1 MRLSFTNAVSS
12 VELVSLPEL
21 SARLGAFHKA
31 NRRATWTVTST
42 SSAVK
47 ADLFEVLLGGDVDKV
62 KRLFGSVPPHV
73 ENEKG
78 ETPLLVSA
86 RTGSASLVRFFLESG
101 GDPNAKD
108 DEMFSPL
115 LNAAKCGCVEI
126 CEMLI
131 DAGAAIEDEDVAG
144 WTALCW
150 SVYKNRMGVVRLLIG
165 KGARVNLIDEHGMSP
180 LMWAS
185 ARGYAEI
192 VQLLL
197 DAGAR
202 VDIRDHFGNNSLIWA
217 CRRNSVPIVKALLRA
232 GSNADVVG
240 MKGLTALLLATKCN
254 NLEMVS
260 QILTRPCE
268 LNAVDH
274 KGYTA
279 LINAVQNGNAHMVEL
294 LVEAG
299 ASVNMSEQL
308 RENVLMRAV
317 KLGSLEIVRML
328 LERHVNIDYQD
339 YEGRTALHLAT
350 DKNLL
355 EVVNLL
361 VEHLPNLELK
371 NHDGDTPLLRA
382 VRNRNLPMAQ
392 LLKMAGANVGATD
405 KNGDTTLHIAVRCRS
420 RRMVQLLLAP
430 PFDSRILY
438 QPNKI
443 KETPYS
449 IDRASNRPILRH
461 VFGPMDS
468 SLKTEAMM
476 GYELYSSVLADI
488 LCAPNLSLP
497 IFVGL
502 YAKWGSGKAFLL
514 RKVKESLQMLSRS
527 WFTPKHFTWSWSVAL
542 GINLCVLLFGS
553 VLFAVSPWYIAVWP
567 TALVLIAITLTYL
580 YFSKSNNSRVRSLNL
595 YISHHMAFVRLTF
608 KILFFNPPSLN
619 ERDLISCP
627 ISFLFADY
635 RRLSNFE
642 CEHALNN
649 IIDSLY
655 GELEY
660 HYGRIP
666 VRLARAIHIS
676 LGKQRHPKLRRVCGL
691 PLLLVVALL
700 AVLFILAVYLCL
712 LYRSDTFAGPFLF
725 GLIALVSVI
734 LITVGPITFLCAR
747 AALVRPRRAMKS
759 LLYEL
764 ENLRFEAFM
773 EKLCNEVELL
783 DRTISRLDA
792 YTRSQTR
799 LVILMDG
806 LDSCEG
812 SRIVQTLDA
821 VQVLFGR
828 PLNSRFI
835 VLISV
840 DPHVVLLAVRNN
852 LQSAFLQSEV
862 SSYDYLKMIIHMS
875 LYLRNSEFLKLHQQL
890 AMRQRKTF
898 DSNRLR
904 LLMRQETVGGS
915 YWSIADSCRGSIRSP
930 KPSGGPNTVLF
941 GPEIVRDDYFSDI
954 NPRSL
959 RRIVNA
965 LSLTGRLMRAF
976 EIEFSW
982 VTLAHWIS
990 LIEQWPYR
998 LSWLI
1003 EYSNHCKLPDDLT
1016 LREVYN
1022 DIKDRIP
1029 MDNEMFVEMDR
1040 NQKGLDSYFHTEIE
1054 PVLCLSH
1061 MRTFIPFSSNLD
1073 PYVRRLIRDKLE
1085 EMETPELKPNVGQSE
1100 EEEEE
1105 KACQTNAPLGVRQLL
1120 QNAAWQNTRL
1130 SVLSTQEVVH
1140 LLGKL
1145 PLSSPEAIERYSN
1158 ACRSANVS
1166 GLVLSLCNLDT
1177 LKQELQMTFGDWEIF
1192 ALVVNHLRT
1201 TEKALRGSEQ
1211 FRRISSNILNG
1222 DAAKQNGRRRTV
1234 RNRRY
1239 LQYPRDNEE
1248 ENAQH
1253 SWLRSRLGYLDSIDQ
1268 EDSAEVPSSYVSSR
1282 CSSGIFE
1289 HADVDVNKEATLAV
1303 AIPNLGVSLL
1313 PDSSPTN
1320 DKSHGDRSSAQSS
1333 YSPNVAAKRR
1343 LLNSSDSED
1352 EAVQLTVQQKT
1363 SHLRPTILP
1372 GRKITRASSEP
1383 GVGYETLV
1391 IEEAQK

>member
-1 MRLSFTNAVSS
+1 MSNVT
-12 VELVSLPEL
+12 
-21 SARLGAFHKA
+21 SAW
-31 NRRATWTVTST
+31 WTITST

-47 ADLFEVLLGGDVDKV
+47 ADLFEVILSEDVEKV
-62 KRLFGSVPPHV
+62 KRIFGSIPPHV
-73 ENEKG
+73 ENEDG

-86 RTGSASLVRFFLESG
+86 RIGNANLVRFFLESG

-108 DEMFSPL
+108 DEMFSSL
-115 LNAAKCGCVEI
+115 LNAAKYGYVEV
-126 CEMLI
+126 CELLI
-131 DAGAAIEDEDVAG
+131 EAGASLEDEDVAG
-144 WTALCW
+144 WTPLCW
-150 SVYKNRMGVVRLLIG
+150 AVYKNKVSVVRLLIA

-185 ARGYAEI
+185 ARGYVEV
-192 VQLLL
+192 VQMLL
-197 DAGAR
+197 DAGAK
-202 VDIRDHFGNNSLIWA
+202 VEIRDRFGNNSLIWA
-217 CRRNSVPIVKALLRA
+217 CRRNNVPIVKALLKA

-254 NLEMVS
+254 NMEMVI
-260 QILTRPCE
+260 QILTKPCE

-274 KGYTA
+274 RGYTA
-279 LINAVQNGNAHMVEL
+279 TINAVQNGNTEMVEKL
-294 LVEAG
+294 LEAG

-317 KLGSLEIVRML
+317 KLGSLEIVRLL
-328 LERHVNIDYQD
+328 LEKHVNIDYQD
-339 YEGRTALHLAT
+339 HEGRTALHLAT

-355 EVVNLL
+355 EIASLL
-361 VEHLPNLELK
+361 LEHLPNLELK

-392 LLKMAGANVGATD
+392 LLKMAGANVGTTD
-405 KNGDTTLHIAVRCRS
+405 KNGDTSLHIAVRCRS
-420 RRMVQLLLAP
+420 RRMVQLLMAP

-438 QPNKI
+438 QPNRI

-449 IDRASNRPILRH
+449 IDRASNRPVLRH
-461 VFGPMDS
+461 IFGPLDS
-468 SLKTEAMM
+468 ALKTEAMM

-514 RKVKESLQMLSRS
+514 RKVKEALQLLSRS
-527 WFTPKHFTWSWSVAL
+527 WFTPTRFNWSWSVAL

-553 VLFAVSPWYIAVWP
+553 
-567 TALVLIAITLTYL
+567 
-580 YFSKSNNSRVRSLNL
+580 SKNTRIRDLNL

-608 KILFFNPPSLN
+608 KIIFFNPPSLS

-655 GELEY
+655 GELEC
-660 HYGRIP
+660 HYGRVP
-666 VRLARAIHIS
+666 VRLARAIHTS
-676 LGKQRHPKLRRVCGL
+676 LGKHRHPKLRRVCGV

-700 AVLFILAVYLCL
+700 AVLFIFALYLCL
-712 LYRSDTFAGPFLF
+712 LYWGDMFSGPFLF
-725 GLIALVSVI
+725 GTIALSSVV
-734 LITVGPITFLCAR
+734 LITVGPMIFLCIR

-828 PLNSRFI
+828 PQNSRFI

-890 AMRQRKTF
+890 AIRQAKTF

-904 LLMRQETVGGS
+904 VLMRQETVGGS
-915 YWSIADSCRGSIRSP
+915 YWSISESCRGSVRSP
-930 KPSGGPNTVLF
+930 KPSSGPANAVPF

-959 RRIVNA
+959 RRVVNA

-998 LSWLI
+998 MSWLI
-1003 EYSNHCKLPDDLT
+1003 EYSNHCKLPDELT
-1016 LREVYN
+1016 LKEVYN

-1029 MDNEMFVEMDR
+1029 TDNEMFVEMDR
-1040 NQKGLDSYFHTEIE
+1040 NQKGLDSYFHSEVE
-1054 PVLCLSH
+1054 PQLCLSH

-1073 PYVRRLIRDKLE
+1073 PYVRRLIRGGQCVIIIYRVTCTECSDKLE
-1085 EMETPELKPNVGQSE
+1085 EMEAPAEEHNNNVGISE
-1100 EEEEE
+1100 EG
-1105 KACQTNAPLGVRQLL
+1105 KPCKDTVPLGVLKLFR
-1120 QNAAWQNTRL
+1120 NPVWQNVRL
-1130 SVLSTQEVVH
+1130 SVLTTQEVVNF
-1140 LLGKL
+1140 LRKL
-1145 PLSSPEAIERYSN
+1145 PLSSVEATERYANS
-1158 ACRSANVS
+1158 CHSANIS

-1177 LKQELQMTFGDWEIF
+1177 LKQELRMSFGDWEIF
-1192 ALVVNHLRT
+1192 ALIVNHLRAR
-1201 TEKALRGSEQ
+1201 EASLQDEGKLSEPVT
-1211 FRRISSNILNG
+1211 SL
-1222 DAAKQNGRRRTV
+1222 T
-1234 RNRRY
+1234 
-1239 LQYPRDNEE
+1239 NEDCVVT
-1248 ENAQH
+1248 
-1253 SWLRSRLGYLDSIDQ
+1253 RYLDSIDR
-1268 EDSAEVPSSYVSSR
+1268 EDAVEIPSSYVSSR
-1282 CSSGIFE
+1282 CSSVTFE
-1289 HADVDVNKEATLAV
+1289 HAELDGNKEAV
-1303 AIPNLGVSLL
+1303 NSELGAPHLSVCFPS
-1313 PDSSPTN
+1313 N
-1320 DKSHGDRSSAQSS
+1320 DKYHREKISCETTYSAKVDA
-1333 YSPNVAAKRR
+1333 NRK

-1352 EAVQLTVQQKT
+1352 ESTQLTVQLKT
-1363 SHLRPTILP
+1363 APSRPSILP
-1372 GRKITRASSEP
+1372 RRKMTRASSEP
-1383 GVGYETLV
+1383 GIGFEKLV
-1391 IEEAQK
+1391 IEDVQK